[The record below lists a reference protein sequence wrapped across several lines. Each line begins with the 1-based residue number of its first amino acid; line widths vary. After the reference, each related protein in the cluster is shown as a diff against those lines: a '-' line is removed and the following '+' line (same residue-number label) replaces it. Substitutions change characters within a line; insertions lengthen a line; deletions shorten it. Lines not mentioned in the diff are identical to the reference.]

1 MIAYILQSFPNLD
14 EYQFILGVIIGINL
28 VTPLAA
34 LQSAEAVNTRS
45 TNDRSEA
52 PSVISGDNVYIAWW
66 NGTEGQPD
74 KNVEV
79 LFRVSTDSGTT
90 FGDKINLS
98 NSTDADSVRAQISA
112 EGGTVLVTY
121 WELNQTSTEP
131 VGRMSTDNGATFGPI
146 LRLVANGTIGEATEE
161 EPEEEE

>member
-1 MIAYILQSFPNLD
+1 MNVRNV
-14 EYQFILGVIIGINL
+14 LGVILGITL
-28 VTPLAA
+28 VTALAA
-34 LQSAEAVNTRS
+34 MQSVEAVNTRS
-45 TNDRSEA
+45 TDDRSEA

-79 LFRVSTDSGTT
+79 LFRASNDGGAT
-90 FGDKINLS
+90 FGDKTNLS

-112 EGGTVLVTY
+112 EGENVLVTY
-121 WELNQTSTEP
+121 WELNQTSAEP
-131 VGRMSTDNGATFGPI
+131 VGRMSTDNGATFGPA
-146 LRLVANGTIGEATEE
+146 LKLATNGTIGEAVEGE

>member
-1 MIAYILQSFPNLD
+1 MNIK
-14 EYQFILGVIIGINL
+14 FILGVIIGINL

-79 LFRVSTDSGTT
+79 LFRASNDGGAT

-121 WELNQTSTEP
+121 WELNQTS
-131 VGRMSTDNGATFGPI
+131 
-146 LRLVANGTIGEATEE
+146 
-161 EPEEEE
+161 